1 MRHLEND
8 RRTLENLLLDI
19 KSHNDMKQD
28 FIAPTNQLQFKT
40 IENDKGV
47 KTSQIIMEADRGEK
61 TQILNA
67 NQVCLDQIANKI
79 EIQAPTFRRLL
90 NEVPNETDAVVNALF
105 EKNPVRRMIR
115 TYDNPNALSPF
126 NYDNHT
132 GVARAFVSD
141 KFKTFDNSDLLES
154 ALPTLGESGASWK
167 IVNYANSDKKLY
179 IRLKSEVITADAGVN
194 DIMAHGIGISN
205 SEVGFGS
212 ISVFGISWTLAC
224 LNGMQTENVTR
235 KAHITSARTGDHY
248 NILTDETK
256 DADNHALKLQ
266 LRDII
271 SSYGSRETFDEN
283 VVKIRLAKEDKIA
296 VDKNYTEAVEDLG
309 KVMSLSKKETSS
321 VLDGLLNTIGQSG
334 YEQGQPISKATLVN
348 ACTNVGN
355 TAEADNVDF
364 WQKLGGKVL
373 NLKSND
379 WNRVALAS

>member
-1 MRHLEND
+1 
-8 RRTLENLLLDI
+8 
-19 KSHNDMKQD
+19 
-28 FIAPTNQLQFKT
+28 
-40 IENDKGV
+40 
-47 KTSQIIMEADRGEK
+47 
-61 TQILNA
+61 
-67 NQVCLDQIANKI
+67 
-79 EIQAPTFRRLL
+79 
-90 NEVPNETDAVVNALF
+90 
-105 EKNPVRRMIR
+105 
-115 TYDNPNALSPF
+115 
-126 NYDNHT
+126 
-132 GVARAFVSD
+132 
-141 KFKTFDNSDLLES
+141 
-154 ALPTLGESGASWK
+154 
-167 IVNYANSDKKLY
+167 
-179 IRLKSEVITADAGVN
+179 LKSEVITADAGLH
-194 DIMAHGIGISN
+194 DLMSHGIGISN

-212 ISVFGISWTLAC
+212 ISVFGLTWTLAC

-283 VVKIRLAKEDKIA
+283 VEKMRLAKEDKIA
-296 VDKNYTEAVEDLG
+296 VGKNYTEAVEDLG

-321 VLDGLLNTIGQSG
+321 VLDGLLNTIGQRG